1 METTQKALNVII
13 YTLSILLASSLG
25 ALLMF
30 LVIDV

>member
-1 METTQKALNVII
+1 MKTTQKALNILI
-13 YTLSILLASSLG
+13 YTLSISLAASLG